1 MSWVRLDDGAPGHRK
16 IVGLSDAA
24 FRLWIVGLTHCN
36 QQANDGR
43 FSAHAARIM
52 FGYLARPEI
61 GKGAAA
67 ELVAADLWA
76 APTDDGY
83 EVRNYLEYQPSKA
96 ERDSAN
102 KAAAERMRNMRARRY
117 QRHEEPAK
125 PEDVR
130 EVLRCNGDV
139 TSGELHAKF
148 ALPDPVPSR
157 SRPDPVPDFKEGT
170 QKPPATPDVSDPR
183 GGFLPG
189 IPAEAGNGGKKQAEP
204 KPKKERKPA
213 KPKDPMPGTLI
224 LMAYSEAFVR
234 RHKVDPPLDNRARKH
249 FSNIAK
255 NAIVGR
261 AETVSEQAAIQE
273 ACGVAARYVGHPNA
287 YYAQQ
292 SHPPGLLD
300 QDWHKLVTEYRTGRT
315 VTATTARDHERT
327 ASNPI
332 LEFAAEVR
340 AQEEAAKRRK
350 AEVINVDE

>member
-52 FGYLARPEI
+52 FGYLASPEL

-67 ELVAADLWA
+67 ELVAADLW

-117 QRHEEPAK
+117 QKPSEPAK

-130 EVLRCNGDV
+130 DPLRGNNEG
-139 TSGELHAKF
+139 TSDELPAKF
-148 ALPDPVPSR
+148 ALPDPVPIP

-170 QKPPATPDVSDPR
+170 QKPPATPDVSDPQ

-261 AETVSEQAAIQE
+261 HESVSEAAAIEE
-273 ACGVAARYVGHPNA
+273 ACGVAARYVSHPNA
-287 YYAQQ
+287 YYLQQ
-292 SHPPGLLD
+292 QHPPGLLD
-300 QDWHKLVTEYRTGRT
+300 KDWHKLVTEYRTGRT
-315 VTATTARDHERT
+315 VTATTARDYERT

-340 AQEEAAKRRK
+340 AQEEAARRRK
-350 AEVINVDE
+350 AEVVDVEQ

>member
-24 FRLWIVGLTHCN
+24 FRLWIVGLTYCN

-43 FSAHAARIM
+43 FSAASARIM
-52 FGYLARPEI
+52 TGYLASPEL
-61 GKGAAA
+61 GRGAIA
-67 ELVAADLWA
+67 ELCAAGLWA
-76 APTDDGY
+76 ETADGY
-83 EVRNYLEYQPSKA
+83 EVHDYLEYQPSQE
-96 ERDSAN
+96 ERCAAN
-102 KAAAERMRNMRARRY
+102 KAAAERMRKMRA
-117 QRHEEPAK
+117 AK
-125 PEDVR
+125 HGVR
-130 EVLRCNGDV
+130 EPLQRNTAR
-139 TSGELHAKF
+139 TSDEVPAKF

-170 QKPPATPDVSDPR
+170 QKPPATPDVSDPQ

-261 AETVSEQAAIQE
+261 HESVSEAAAIEE
-273 ACGVAARYVGHPNA
+273 ACGVAARYVSHPNA
-287 YYAQQ
+287 YYLQQ
-292 SHPPGLLD
+292 QHPPALLD
-300 QDWHKLVTEYRTGRT
+300 KDWHKLVTEYRTGRT

-350 AEVINVDE
+350 AEVIDAVE